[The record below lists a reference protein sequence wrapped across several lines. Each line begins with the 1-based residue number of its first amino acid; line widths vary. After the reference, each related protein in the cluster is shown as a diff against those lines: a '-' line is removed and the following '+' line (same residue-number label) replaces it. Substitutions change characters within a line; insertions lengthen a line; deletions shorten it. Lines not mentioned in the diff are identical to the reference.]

1 MSEATPRGDTSPTT
15 PDSDAEPE
23 AAAPPEAGDEVSPTE
38 AAEDETPDDA
48 ATTEATADDDG
59 PEVTDVEG
67 DEADQDGEATDVTD
81 TDADEADEA
90 AATAAGDN
98 GATTVG
104 ANGAAGDE
112 AAEGVGGWASG
123 RLGAL
128 AAVGAG
134 LVMAAALPP
143 WGWWPLAFA
152 GIVLFDR
159 LIADQPL
166 GRRWRRGS
174 LTGLGL
180 YLPSLY
186 WMTDLTL
193 PGYVIATVAYA
204 ALFGVA
210 AMVVPARAPGRWAAL
225 PGAIALTE
233 LLRWSWPF
241 GGVPLSSFAVGQ
253 VAAPHAIVLRLGGS
267 LLLVELTV
275 VGGVTLAALL
285 RRRWTPAA
293 VGAGVVAALLL
304 VAAFAPRGEDIDG
317 GEIDVA
323 LVQGGGKQG
332 TRAED
337 TDERQVFEVHEE
349 ASRLVETPVDLV
361 VWPEDVVD
369 VEGPIED
376 AQEGGELSDLAQEL
390 DAPVVVGIVE
400 GDGPEHFR
408 NASVVFDA
416 DGEIVSRYDK
426 VHRVPFGEYVPLRSL
441 IENFA
446 GDSLTSREAVI
457 GDAPAELDTTAG
469 KLSVAISWEIFFG
482 DRVREGVERGGEV
495 VLNPTNGSSYRGTLV
510 QTQQVASSRMRA
522 IESGRWV
529 LQAAPTGFTAIIG
542 PDGTVHQRSAV
553 SEQTVLQGTVVRR
566 SGTTLYTRHGLLA
579 AWVVALASLAL
590 GWAIALR
597 SRRSDRQR
605 KVTSSPRIEANDT
618 KTRDFAPSRG

>member
-1 MSEATPRGDTSPTT
+1 MSEATPRGDRSPT
-15 PDSDAEPE
+15 PADSDATPSEDGGTGEPTDIAE
-23 AAAPPEAGDEVSPTE
+23 ATTTEPPSDPAPEVGTNGDGDGDGDGDGAQDHRDAGDEV
-38 AAEDETPDDA
+38 AAET
-48 ATTEATADDDG
+48 
-59 PEVTDVEG
+59 
-67 DEADQDGEATDVTD
+67 
-81 TDADEADEA
+81 
-90 AATAAGDN
+90 
-98 GATTVG
+98 
-104 ANGAAGDE
+104 NGAAGDDATTDD
-112 AAEGVGGWASG
+112 AAPECTGGWSAG

-134 LVMAAALPP
+134 LLMAAALPP

-152 GIVLFDR
+152 GILLFDR
-159 LIADQPL
+159 LIADQGL
-166 GRRWRRGS
+166 GRRFRRGG

-193 PGYVIATVAYA
+193 PGYLIATVAYA

-253 VAAPHAIVLRLGGS
+253 VAAPHAIVLRLGGA

-275 VGGVTLAALL
+275 IAGVTLAALL
-285 RRRWTPAA
+285 RRRWPAA
-293 VGAGVVAALLL
+293 GVGAGVLAALLL
-304 VAAFAPRGEDIDG
+304 VAAFAPQGEDIDD

-323 LVQGGGKQG
+323 LVQGGGRQG

-337 TDERQVFEVHEE
+337 TDERQVFEVHEA
-349 ASRLVETPVDLV
+349 ASRLIDTPVDLV

-369 VEGPIED
+369 VEGPI
-376 AQEGGELSDLAQEL
+376 QESPEGDELADLAEEL
-390 DAPVVVGIVE
+390 DAPVVAGIVE

-408 NASVVFDA
+408 NASVVFDP
-416 DGEIVSRYDK
+416 DGEVVARYDK

-441 IENFA
+441 IEGFA
-446 GDSLTSREAVI
+446 GDSLTEREAII
-457 GDAPAELDTTAG
+457 GDAPAELDTSAG

-566 SGTTLYTRHGLLA
+566 SGTTLYTRIGLLP
-579 AWVVALASLAL
+579 AWIVALASLAL
-590 GWAIALR
+590 GWAIALLG
-597 SRRSDRQR
+597 RRSDRQR
-605 KVTSSPRIEANDT
+605 KVASSPRTEVNDM
-618 KTRDFAPSRG
+618 KTRDFAPSGG